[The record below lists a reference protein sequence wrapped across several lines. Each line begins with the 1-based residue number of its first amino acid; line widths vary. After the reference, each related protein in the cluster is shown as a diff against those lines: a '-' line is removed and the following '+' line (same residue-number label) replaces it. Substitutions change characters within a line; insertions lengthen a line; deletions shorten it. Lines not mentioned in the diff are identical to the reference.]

1 MCVAI
6 FIQSILFLIPVSYF
20 PPFYLFVYVGS
31 TCAALPL
38 SANVLWKAFIELGIS
53 LFLIYRVP
61 FGSFSSWPF
70 FFFCSLFFF
79 YPFCDFSILSF
90 DFKYFIHVLSQTIL
104 VSEVLGGFILL
115 FLRSVEP
122 CSWWA
127 FPRA

>member
-1 MCVAI
+1 MLGA
-6 FIQSILFLIPVSYF
+6 L
-20 PPFYLFVYVGS
+20 
-31 TCAALPL
+31 ALPFL
-38 SANVLWKAFIELGIS
+38 SVLTCCGRHLLNLAFLCFSFIE
-53 LFLIYRVP
+53 VP
-61 FGSFSSWPF
+61 FGSFSSRPVLFFFLGVAF
-70 FFFCSLFFF
+70 FFFS
-79 YPFCDFSILSF
+79 FCDFSILSF